1 MYQLIIVDD
10 EVTIAEGVANLF
22 PWREI
27 GFAAKAFC
35 DSTEAMKYI
44 QNNHVDV
51 VMSDIEMPQI
61 NGLELARQVSKKG
74 TKVVIISSH
83 QNYEY
88 FRSAIQLN
96 VADFL
101 LKPIKSADI
110 IACFERIKQEL
121 DERNH
126 IEPEQNKSYYE
137 KILDEVK
144 KYIEDN
150 FQEASLEAVAIR
162 VNLSASYL
170 SRILKEKCDFGFA
183 EYLVKIRMEKAA
195 EMLMDSHYKSYD
207 IAYYVGYDNPKSFHM
222 LLKGTMGGLRWTI
235 EKERPENEKKILFE
249 AVRSLFFRIFI
260 PTFLLFVIAMVVFGR
275 NAEQRLI
282 SQEQKVLEST
292 DTNLSLVV
300 NNIAMQNDL
309 FTKNPYM
316 GFALKNI
323 LKNRIIFPMGILF
336 TCGVRKPC
344 FEVYKKCMT
353 MFPISIFISMDMT
366 DIILLR
372 TAFRQSTEMSTG

>member
-22 PWREI
+22 PWQEI
-27 GFAAKAFC
+27 GFEAKAFY
-35 DSTEAMKYI
+35 DPIGAMEYI
-44 QNNHVDV
+44 QNHPVDV

-137 KILDEVK
+137 KILDDVK

-150 FQEASLEAVAIR
+150 FQEASLEAAAIR

-170 SRILKEKCDFGFA
+170 SRILKERCDLGFA

-207 IAYYVGYDNPKSFHM
+207 IAYYVGYDNPKSFSHAF
-222 LLKGTMGGLRWTI
+222 KGYYGMT
-235 EKERPENEKKILFE
+235 
-249 AVRSLFFRIFI
+249 
-260 PTFLLFVIAMVVFGR
+260 
-275 NAEQRLI
+275 
-282 SQEQKVLEST
+282 
-292 DTNLSLVV
+292 
-300 NNIAMQNDL
+300 
-309 FTKNPYM
+309 
-316 GFALKNI
+316 
-323 LKNRIIFPMGILF
+323 PMDY
-336 TCGVRKPC
+336 RKG
-344 FEVYKKCMT
+344 K
-353 MFPISIFISMDMT
+353 
-366 DIILLR
+366 
-372 TAFRQSTEMSTG
+372 TGK

>member
-1 MYQLIIVDD
+1 MKRVLILLHIILCTCIVTQAKNYTVSSPDGKIKVTVTAGKQLSWSINYNGERIL
-10 EVTIAEGVANLF
+10 NPSL
-22 PWREI
+22 
-27 GFAAKAFC
+27 
-35 DSTEAMKYI
+35 M
-44 QNNHVDV
+44 Q
-51 VMSDIEMPQI
+51 MDIEGQTEQPGVNPKVIKAKTLKVNSEQTAVIPLKQRIIKDQYNQLTLTCKGNYAIVFRVYNNGAAYRFETSLKQPKVII
-61 NGLELARQVSKKG
+61 NTETIEQNWTEGCKLYWPREKNQEYLTHCEAIFDELNISSLTKDMKGYLPIYLSTPKG

-150 FQEASLEAVAIR
+150 FQEASLEAAAIR

-207 IAYYVGYDNPKSFHM
+207 IAYYVGYDNPKSFSQRV
-222 LLKGTMGGLRWTI
+222 LWDDSDGL
-235 EKERPENEKKILFE
+235 
-249 AVRSLFFRIFI
+249 
-260 PTFLLFVIAMVVFGR
+260 
-275 NAEQRLI
+275 
-282 SQEQKVLEST
+282 
-292 DTNLSLVV
+292 
-300 NNIAMQNDL
+300 
-309 FTKNPYM
+309 
-316 GFALKNI
+316 
-323 LKNRIIFPMGILF
+323 
-336 TCGVRKPC
+336 
-344 FEVYKKCMT
+344 
-353 MFPISIFISMDMT
+353 
-366 DIILLR
+366 
-372 TAFRQSTEMSTG
+372 

>member
-61 NGLELARQVSKKG
+61 NGLDLARQVSKKG

-150 FQEASLEAVAIR
+150 FQEASLEAAAIR

-207 IAYYVGYDNPKSFHM
+207 IAYYVGYDNPKSFYM
-222 LLKGTMGGLRWTI
+222 LLKGTMGGLRWTR

-249 AVRSLFFRIFI
+249 AVRSLFFRIFYSHI
-260 PTFLLFVIAMVVFGR
+260 SSFCNCHGSIRKECRTTFDQSGT
-275 NAEQRLI
+275 
-282 SQEQKVLEST
+282 ES
-292 DTNLSLVV
+292 
-300 NNIAMQNDL
+300 A
-309 FTKNPYM
+309 
-316 GFALKNI
+316 
-323 LKNRIIFPMGILF
+323 GIY
-336 TCGVRKPC
+336 R
-344 FEVYKKCMT
+344 Y
-353 MFPISIFISMDMT
+353 
-366 DIILLR
+366 
-372 TAFRQSTEMSTG
+372 QSVSGGK

>member
-1 MYQLIIVDD
+1 MYQVVIVDD
-10 EVTIAEGVANLF
+10 EVTISEGIANLF
-22 PWREI
+22 PWKEI
-27 GFAAKAFC
+27 GFEAHAFSEPDKALQ
-35 DSTEAMKYI
+35 YI
-44 QNNHVDV
+44 NQNQVDV
-51 VMSDIEMPQI
+51 LMSDIEMPEM
-61 NGLELARQVSKKG
+61 NGLELTKEIAKG
-74 TKVVIISSH
+74 DIKVVIISSH

-150 FQEASLEAVAIR
+150 FQEASLEAAAIR

-207 IAYYVGYDNPKSFHM
+207 IAYYVGYDNPKSFSHAF
-222 LLKGTMGGLRWTI
+222 KGYY
-235 EKERPENEKKILFE
+235 
-249 AVRSLFFRIFI
+249 
-260 PTFLLFVIAMVVFGR
+260 GR
-275 NAEQRLI
+275 
-282 SQEQKVLEST
+282 T
-292 DTNLSLVV
+292 
-300 NNIAMQNDL
+300 
-309 FTKNPYM
+309 
-316 GFALKNI
+316 
-323 LKNRIIFPMGILF
+323 PMDY
-336 TCGVRKPC
+336 RKG
-344 FEVYKKCMT
+344 K
-353 MFPISIFISMDMT
+353 
-366 DIILLR
+366 
-372 TAFRQSTEMSTG
+372 TGK

>member
-1 MYQLIIVDD
+1 
-10 EVTIAEGVANLF
+10 
-22 PWREI
+22 
-27 GFAAKAFC
+27 
-35 DSTEAMKYI
+35 
-44 QNNHVDV
+44 
-51 VMSDIEMPQI
+51 MSDIEMPQI

-170 SRILKEKCDFGFA
+170 SRIVKEKCDFGFA

-207 IAYYVGYDNPKSFHM
+207 IAYYVGYDNPKSFSHAF
-222 LLKGTMGGLRWTI
+222 KGYY
-235 EKERPENEKKILFE
+235 
-249 AVRSLFFRIFI
+249 
-260 PTFLLFVIAMVVFGR
+260 GR
-275 NAEQRLI
+275 
-282 SQEQKVLEST
+282 T
-292 DTNLSLVV
+292 
-300 NNIAMQNDL
+300 
-309 FTKNPYM
+309 
-316 GFALKNI
+316 
-323 LKNRIIFPMGILF
+323 PMDY
-336 TCGVRKPC
+336 RKG
-344 FEVYKKCMT
+344 K
-353 MFPISIFISMDMT
+353 
-366 DIILLR
+366 
-372 TAFRQSTEMSTG
+372 TGK

>member
-1 MYQLIIVDD
+1 
-10 EVTIAEGVANLF
+10 
-22 PWREI
+22 
-27 GFAAKAFC
+27 
-35 DSTEAMKYI
+35 
-44 QNNHVDV
+44 
-51 VMSDIEMPQI
+51 MSDIEMPQI
-61 NGLELARQVSKKG
+61 DGLELARQVSKKG

-150 FQEASLEAVAIR
+150 FQEASLEAAAIR

-207 IAYYVGYDNPKSFHM
+207 IAYYVGYDNPKSFSHAF
-222 LLKGTMGGLRWTI
+222 KGYYGMT
-235 EKERPENEKKILFE
+235 
-249 AVRSLFFRIFI
+249 
-260 PTFLLFVIAMVVFGR
+260 
-275 NAEQRLI
+275 
-282 SQEQKVLEST
+282 
-292 DTNLSLVV
+292 
-300 NNIAMQNDL
+300 
-309 FTKNPYM
+309 
-316 GFALKNI
+316 
-323 LKNRIIFPMGILF
+323 PMDY
-336 TCGVRKPC
+336 RKG
-344 FEVYKKCMT
+344 K
-353 MFPISIFISMDMT
+353 
-366 DIILLR
+366 
-372 TAFRQSTEMSTG
+372 TGK

>member
-88 FRSAIQLN
+88 FRAAIQLN
-96 VADFL
+96 VVDYL
-101 LKPIKSADI
+101 LKPLKSADI
-110 IACFERIKQEL
+110 ISCFEKIKQEL
-121 DERNH
+121 DRKNH
-126 IEPEQNKSYYE
+126 VEQEQPKGYYE
-137 KILDEVK
+137 KILVEVK
-144 KYIEDN
+144 SYTEEH
-150 FQEASLEAVAIR
+150 FQEASLEEAAVR

-183 EYLVKIRMEKAA
+183 EYLLQIRMEKAA
-195 EMLMDSHYKSYD
+195 AMLQDLQYKTYD
-207 IAYYVGYDNPKSFHM
+207 IAYYVGYDNPKSFSHAFKNYYGVTPM
-222 LLKGTMGGLRWTI
+222 DYRKG
-235 EKERPENEKKILFE
+235 
-249 AVRSLFFRIFI
+249 
-260 PTFLLFVIAMVVFGR
+260 
-275 NAEQRLI
+275 
-282 SQEQKVLEST
+282 ST
-292 DTNLSLVV
+292 
-300 NNIAMQNDL
+300 A
-309 FTKNPYM
+309 K
-316 GFALKNI
+316 
-323 LKNRIIFPMGILF
+323 
-336 TCGVRKPC
+336 
-344 FEVYKKCMT
+344 
-353 MFPISIFISMDMT
+353 
-366 DIILLR
+366 
-372 TAFRQSTEMSTG
+372 

>member
-207 IAYYVGYDNPKSFHM
+207 IAYYVGYDNPKSFSHAF
-222 LLKGTMGGLRWTI
+222 KGYY
-235 EKERPENEKKILFE
+235 
-249 AVRSLFFRIFI
+249 
-260 PTFLLFVIAMVVFGR
+260 GR
-275 NAEQRLI
+275 TPMDYR
-282 SQEQKVLEST
+282 KGK
-292 DTNLSLVV
+292 LSL
-300 NNIAMQNDL
+300 IH
-309 FTKNPYM
+309 
-316 GFALKNI
+316 I
-323 LKNRIIFPMGILF
+323 
-336 TCGVRKPC
+336 
-344 FEVYKKCMT
+344 
-353 MFPISIFISMDMT
+353 
-366 DIILLR
+366 
-372 TAFRQSTEMSTG
+372 